1 MTPAPAT
8 HDGDVEIAELRIPV
22 SLDTATADV
31 DDFRAAVELWNAIER
46 EAFGRAADPSQP
58 GEVLPAWA
66 NQRWER
72 RRMVLAKLDGRV
84 VGRAAL
90 HVPASSPDTGFCSVM
105 VAADARR
112 RGIGTALADGLE
124 TLARESGVSKL
135 LSWAAAPV
143 VSDAEVAA
151 GAEVLVPP
159 TGIGRVPA
167 DHASVRFALGRGA
180 RLEQVERVSSVD
192 LPMPDDELAA
202 RLAAARTASGPDY
215 DTVTWIGAT
224 PTEWLDEIARLKTR
238 MSTDAPSAGMEEPE
252 DPYTA
257 ERVVDEER
265 DQAESGIETIVAA
278 AVHRPSGE
286 LAGYTYFDTAPDTS
300 RVVSQEDTI
309 VLREHRGHR
318 LGMLVKLANLEQLQ
332 RERPGHPAVITFNAE
347 ENRFMLDVN
356 EAVGFAPIAVEGAW
370 RTDL

>member
-1 MTPAPAT
+1 MTPAPT
-8 HDGDVEIAELRIPV
+8 GLEIVEPPIPA
-22 SLDTATADV
+22 SLEAGTPGA
-31 DDFRAAVELWNAIER
+31 DDFRAAVEVWNAIEL
-46 EAFGRAADPSQP
+46 EAFGRAADPSRP
-58 GEVLPAWA
+58 EEALPSWA

-72 RRMVLAKLDGRV
+72 RRLLLAKLDGRV
-84 VGRAAL
+84 VGRAAV
-90 HVPASSPDTGFCSVM
+90 HVPESSPDTGFWSVM
-105 VAADARR
+105 VVADARR
-112 RGIGTALADGLE
+112 QGIGTALAERLE
-124 TLARESGVSKL
+124 AIARETGVTKL
-135 LSWAAAPV
+135 LGWAAAPV
-143 VSDAEVAA
+143 VTDDEIAA
-151 GAEVLVPP
+151 GAEVLVPA

-167 DHASVRFALGRGA
+167 DHASVRFARARGC

-192 LPMPDDELAA
+192 LPMPDDELAS
-202 RLAAARTASGPDY
+202 RLTAARAASGPDY

-224 PTEWLDEIARLKTR
+224 PPEWLDEIARLKTR

-257 ERVVDEER
+257 ERVIDEDRER
-265 DQAESGIETIVAA
+265 IEGGIESIVAA

-286 LAGYTYFDTAPDTS
+286 LAGYTYFDTAPEPH

-356 EAVGFAPIAVEGAW
+356 EAVGFVPIAAEGAW
-370 RTDL
+370 RLDL